1 MQKQNKIKFGK
12 WEAVTFLINLI
23 CAKIFLFYPRMT
35 VEDAGT
41 AGWIMSIFSSVVTFI
56 LFFIFIKLYVRF
68 EGKDILDIA
77 EHLGGKPLKI
87 FIGMIT
93 AGISLLLD
101 IIVIREFSEDMKVIS
116 LPMSPLSFIMIFFTI
131 GAVLGTMLG
140 IEAIVRLNAIIVPVI
155 AAAYIIILLGVIPQ
169 MEFNNVFPILGT
181 GMKDIFGNGLFR
193 VSVFSELLA
202 IFFLAPFLGDNKKV
216 RSTGYI
222 ALGISSV
229 FLLVSSLTYI
239 LAFSYPSSL
248 EPFNPIYQMARL
260 INLGRFFQRIESVF
274 VFIWAMA
281 ALLYITS
288 LFYLTVYVI
297 AKSTGLKYMRPLIM
311 PMAVIVFSA
320 AFLQPDLISTIKI
333 KTNFIYKT
341 VGVGSFVI
349 FALVMLL
356 ARLRKQTKKGGTEE

>member
-1 MQKQNKIKFGK
+1 MQLQNKIKFGK
-12 WEAVTFLINLI
+12 WEAITFLINLI

-41 AGWIMSIFSSVVTFI
+41 AGWIMSIFSSMVTFI
-56 LFFIFIKLYVRF
+56 LFFIFTKLYARF

-87 FIGMIT
+87 SIGMIT
-93 AGISLLLD
+93 AGIALLLD
-101 IIVIREFSEDMKVIS
+101 IIFIREFSEDMKIIS
-116 LPMSPLSFIMIFFTI
+116 LPLSPLSFIMFFFSI
-131 GAVLGTMLG
+131 GAVLGAMLG
-140 IEAIVRLNAIIVPVI
+140 IEAIVRWCAIVVPLI
-155 AAAYIIILLGVIPQ
+155 SAAYIIILLGVLPQ
-169 MEFNNVFPILGT
+169 SNFNNVFPILGT
-181 GMKDIFGNGLFR
+181 GLKDIFSNGLFR

-202 IFFLAPFLGDNKKV
+202 IFFLAPFLGDNKIV

-229 FLLVSSLTYI
+229 FLLVSSLAYI
-239 LAFSYPSSL
+239 LVFSYPSSL

-288 LFYLTVYVI
+288 LFYLVVYVI
-297 AKSTGLKYMRPLIM
+297 AKSSGLRYLRPIIM
-311 PMAVIVFSA
+311 PLAVIVFSA
-320 AFLQPDLISTIKI
+320 AFLQPNLISTIEI
-333 KTNFIYKT
+333 KTNILYKT
-341 VGVGSFVI
+341 VGIGSFAI

-356 ARLRKQTKKGGTEE
+356 ARLRKQTKKGGTAE

>member
-1 MQKQNKIKFGK
+1 MQMQNKIKFGK
-12 WEAVTFLINLI
+12 WEAITLLVNLT

-56 LFFIFIKLYVRF
+56 LFFIFMKLYARF
-68 EGKDILDIA
+68 ENKDILDIA
-77 EHLGGKPLKI
+77 KHLGGNPLKI
-87 FIGMIT
+87 FIGLFT
-93 AGISLLLD
+93 AGIALLLD
-101 IIVIREFSEDMKVIS
+101 IIFIREFSEDMKVIS
-116 LPMSPLSFIMIFFTI
+116 LPMSPLSFIMIFFAI
-131 GAVLGTMLG
+131 GAVLGNMLG

-155 AAAYIIILLGVIPQ
+155 SAAFIIILLGVIPQ
-169 MEFNNVFPILGT
+169 MEFNNIFPILGT
-181 GMKDIFGNGLFR
+181 GTKDILGNGLFR

-202 IFFLAPFLGDNKKV
+202 IFYFAPFLGDYKKV

-222 ALGISSV
+222 TLGISSV

-260 INLGRFFQRIESVF
+260 INLGRFFQRIESLF

-281 ALLYITS
+281 ALLYLTS
-288 LFYLTVYVI
+288 VFYLAVYAI

-311 PMAVIVFSA
+311 PLAVIVFSA
-320 AFLQPDLISTIKI
+320 AFFQPNLISTIKI

-341 VGVGSFVI
+341 VGIGSFVT
-349 FALVMLL
+349 FAFVMLL
-356 ARLRKQTKKGGTEE
+356 AQFRKRTKKGGAKE